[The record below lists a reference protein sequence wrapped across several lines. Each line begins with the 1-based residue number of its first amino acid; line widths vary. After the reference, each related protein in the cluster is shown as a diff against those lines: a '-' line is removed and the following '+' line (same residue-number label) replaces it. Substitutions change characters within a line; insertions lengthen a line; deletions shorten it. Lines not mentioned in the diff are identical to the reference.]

1 MEGWEMVVVHH
12 KISNPLASY
21 SFVNL
26 VVIQFHK
33 MVPGHL
39 VASL

>member
-1 MEGWEMVVVHH
+1 MEGWEMVVIRY
-12 KISNPLASY
+12 KIFNPLTSY

-33 MVPGHL
+33 VVPGQL
-39 VASL
+39 VAPI